1 MSFVRGCRM
10 RDRHSKI
17 SGRSRGGAPGAWSSL
32 FVDQTE
38 AQRAE
43 KLFFW
48 DRPPPPPLSQGL
60 DDRCYPLSE
69 GLYPPLKMMGSWKIW
84 RARKPRAHAYRGGPR
99 RLVHFTKSP
108 SWTCGLWGHLI
119 DTHLVSLYICLT
131 ILGGVWVSSEELW
144 RSRTLFEISIIR
156 QMIQKPNSIIV
167 LLFIQNN
174 S

>member
-1 MSFVRGCRM
+1 MRGPGGLVLLICRPNWGP
-10 RDRHSKI
+10 K
-17 SGRSRGGAPGAWSSL
+17 GRK
-32 FVDQTE
+32 T
-38 AQRAE
+38 
-43 KLFFW
+43 FFW
-48 DRPPPPPLSQGL
+48 DRPPPSPLAQGL
-60 DDRCYPLSE
+60 DDRCYPL

-131 ILGGVWVSSEELW
+131 ILGWVWVSSEELW

-156 QMIQKPNSIIV
+156 QMMQKPNSIIV